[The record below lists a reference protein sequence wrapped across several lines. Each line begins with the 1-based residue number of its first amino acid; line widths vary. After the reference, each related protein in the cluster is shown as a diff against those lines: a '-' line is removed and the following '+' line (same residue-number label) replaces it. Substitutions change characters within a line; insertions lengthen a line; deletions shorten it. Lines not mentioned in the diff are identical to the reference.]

1 MKEGIDAGE
10 AVGGLGRVSL
20 GSVREE
26 TGMIKNEGVGSSVLS
41 SVGVGSV
48 VVLDISWIKGR

>member
-1 MKEGIDAGE
+1 M
-10 AVGGLGRVSL
+10 SL
-20 GSVREE
+20 GSDREE
-26 TGMIKNEGVGSSVLS
+26 TGMIKNEGVGSSVLP

>member
-1 MKEGIDAGE
+1 VKEGIDAGE